1 MKKLIIGVF
10 LIAAL
15 ILAQTASADSR
26 HYRRGYD
33 LHGYSSHYYPR
44 GNPYHF
50 GYSRRYY
57 SPGSYYG
64 GGHFGSSY
72 GNYGYRRHRR
82 HNDLGY
88 LVGGLVL
95 GSLLSSSSYREPRT
109 RIREVVYVKRSA
121 SRSTPLNTG
130 RRLLKDLEG
139 NCFERKIDGNDNEI
153 RVQLE
158 ASECNF

>member
-15 ILAQTASADSR
+15 ILAQTASADDR
-26 HYRRGYD
+26 HHRRGYD
-33 LHGYSSHYYPR
+33 HYGYSSHYYPR

-50 GYSRRYY
+50 GSSRRFY
-57 SPGSYYG
+57 SPRSYYG
-64 GGHFGSSY
+64 GSHFGFSY
-72 GNYGYRRHRR
+72 GNYGYSRHRR
-82 HNDLGY
+82 HNELGY

-95 GSLLSSSSYREPRT
+95 GSLLSSSSYREPLTRT
-109 RIREVVYVKRSA
+109 REIVYVKQSAIRSA
-121 SRSTPLNTG
+121 PLTTG

-139 NCFERKIDGNDNEI
+139 NCFERNTDDDGNEI